1 MFEKIIRNLTLK
13 QIFVKMVQINIFQI
27 QMTKKLM
34 FTSVA
39 RTEKEML
46 II

>member
-1 MFEKIIRNLTLK
+1 
-13 QIFVKMVQINIFQI
+13 MVQINIFQI

-34 FTSVA
+34 FTSIA

-46 II
+46 IIWNELTRQ